1 MHKIL
6 RKLEDMATAVA
17 FAEAGDDQTARH
29 IMSAGDQKTK
39 VARKR
44 PRQERRPRQEKRLE
58 MRAPGPRE

>member
-29 IMSAGDQKTK
+29 IMSGLDQKAK
-39 VARKR
+39 VARKHLR
-44 PRQERRPRQEKRLE
+44 KEKQPRRERRLE
-58 MRAPGPRE
+58 LRAPGPRE